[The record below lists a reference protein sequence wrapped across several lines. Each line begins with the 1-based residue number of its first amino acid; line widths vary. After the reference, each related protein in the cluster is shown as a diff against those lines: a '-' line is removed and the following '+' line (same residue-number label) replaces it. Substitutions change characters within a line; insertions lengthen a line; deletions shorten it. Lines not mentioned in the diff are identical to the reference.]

1 MTKITSD
8 IIKARDLSKMEYE
21 WDGGKNYTTSFFR
34 YRSISFYRYFNQC
47 ICIETVEKISS
58 LP

>member
-21 WDGGKNYTTSFFR
+21 WDGGKNYTTSFF
-34 YRSISFYRYFNQC
+34 SIQIY
-47 ICIETVEKISS
+47 
-58 LP
+58 